1 MIGQGYDNKWDLIS
15 NTKYT
20 ILKVKDIKYEKLQF
34 QNIRLKRRRP

>member
-20 ILKVKDIKYEKLQF
+20 ILKVKYDYEGAE
-34 QNIRLKRRRP
+34 RRR